1 MEKISSMHNKE
12 TFQYGLFSAAASV
25 LFFVVLY
32 IMGAEYFLSPVA
44 WISSYLVPIVFAVSG
59 SLQIKKKNNGYLNF
73 NEALKVCF
81 GVLVITAFVSTIV
94 SYFIF
99 NYLDVSFAERMKQ
112 LTLEKS
118 QEAMAR
124 FNVPESQI
132 EKAMDDMAELN
143 IYSLGSLMKSFA
155 YSCIL
160 FFIEALIVA
169 AIIKKKKPELEF

>member
-1 MEKISSMHNKE
+1 M
-12 TFQYGLFSAAASV
+12 V
-25 LFFVVLY
+25 
-32 IMGAEYFLSPVA
+32 
-44 WISSYLVPIVFAVSG
+44 
-59 SLQIKKKNNGYLNF
+59 
-73 NEALKVCF
+73 
-81 GVLVITAFVSTIV
+81 
-94 SYFIF
+94 
-99 NYLDVSFAERMKQ
+99 
-112 LTLEKS
+112 
-118 QEAMAR
+118 R